1 MGIRPGNETVHFN
14 LSFMKY
20 LVISSHRFLIMSLS
34 CKRTCF
40 YLQTMYLKE
49 IAEYMDIPATNP
61 QRFVA
66 HRWLS
71 TYDVGMQTRRMLPA
85 YKVNFSFTSHTQS
98 YNEPVCSEMLNT
110 PVKLWLEQVVD
121 LNIQYSIVVQINKSI
136 FNSRSYSLVSWL
148 RQTKLCTR
156 NHCSSSTGTT
166 M

>member
-1 MGIRPGNETVHFN
+1 
-14 LSFMKY
+14 
-20 LVISSHRFLIMSLS
+20 MSLL
-34 CKRTCF
+34 CKMTCF
-40 YLQTMYLKE
+40 YLQTMYHKE

-61 QRFVA
+61 QRFIA

-71 TYDVGMQTRRMLPA
+71 TYDVGMQTRRTLPA

-98 YNEPVCSEMLNT
+98 YNETVKCLT

-121 LNIQYSIVVQINKSI
+121 LNIQYSIVVQINLSI

-148 RQTKLCTR
+148 KQTKLCTR
-156 NHCSSSTGTT
+156 NRCSSSTGTT